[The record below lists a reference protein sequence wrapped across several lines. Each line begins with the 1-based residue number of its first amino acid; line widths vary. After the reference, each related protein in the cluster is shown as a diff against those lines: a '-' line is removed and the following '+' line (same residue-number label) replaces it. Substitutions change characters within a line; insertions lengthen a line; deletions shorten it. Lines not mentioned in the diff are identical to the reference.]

1 MQKENIIPDYRLDM
15 QGEPCPYPAVKT
27 LEAMESLEKGEILE
41 KLSGDAL
48 INRFIQ
54 EVEI

>member
-1 MQKENIIPDYRLDM
+1 MEKENYVPDYRLDM

-41 KLSGDAL
+41 IISDCPQSIKC
-48 INRFIQ
+48 R
-54 EVEI
+54 